1 MGPEWIYKALQA
13 CHRDALMV
21 HAAALCYHCDYV
33 DLVEAVGS
41 KDATELLCQPSSD
54 SRRCRVGCAVCVLS
68 CAFSTDLDL
77 HPIYSPII

>member
-33 DLVEAVGS
+33 DLIEAVGS
-41 KDATELLCQPSSD
+41 KDATELLC
-54 SRRCRVGCAVCVLS
+54 
-68 CAFSTDLDL
+68 
-77 HPIYSPII
+77 